1 MRNLR
6 SNKVILKAI
15 LSLVSAAAL
24 GLTLPAVSY
33 AQTSNPFST
42 DYTLQQNISPPQ
54 AQRQNRNDRRFD
66 IRQVAQNKVSP
77 SQAKGIAMRA
87 VPGSKYLDLRIDG
100 KGYRVWLVND
110 GRRIE
115 VYVDARTGKH
125 RIIKK

>member
-1 MRNLR
+1 MTLLR
-6 SNKVILKAI
+6 SHKMILKAVLG
-15 LSLVSAAAL
+15 LSGALAL
-24 GLTLPAVSY
+24 GLAMPAAAS
-33 AQTSNPFST
+33 AQNAPFST
-42 DYTLQQNISPPQ
+42 DYSLQRNINPPQ
-54 AQRQNRNDRRFD
+54 AKRQNRVDPRSE